1 MLTQGYSLV
10 ARNDQRRSEYTI
22 YVELGFIIALSLM
35 IVMFKVELRSGTD
48 FKIEA
53 IQQDAVMT
61 EEIIQT
67 KQEVKAPPPPK
78 PIIPVAVSNDAVI
91 ADNMEFD
98 LSTELDLDAALEL
111 PLGPPPAQ
119 DKKEESGEA
128 EVFVVV
134 ERMPELIGGTNA
146 VQQFIVYPEI
156 ARLAGIEGRVFVEFV
171 IDERG
176 NVVNPRIVRGI
187 GGGCDEAALAAVKK
201 VKFKP
206 GMQRGKPVRVRYTL
220 PVTFK
225 LNAST

>member
-10 ARNDQRRSEYTI
+10 TRNDQRRSEYTI
-22 YVELGFIIALSLM
+22 YLELGFIIALSLM

-53 IQQDAVMT
+53 IQQETVMT

-78 PIIPVAVSNDAVI
+78 PIVPVVVSNDAVI

-119 DKKEESGEA
+119 DKKEDSAEP

-146 VQQFIVYPEI
+146 VQQYIVYPEI

-171 IDERG
+171 IDEQG
-176 NVVNPRIVRGI
+176 NVVNPRVVRGI

-201 VKFKP
+201 IKFKP

-225 LNAST
+225 LSAST

>member
-1 MLTQGYSLV
+1 MLTQGYSIV
-10 ARNDQRRSEYTI
+10 QRNDQRRSEYTI
-22 YVELGFIIALSLM
+22 YVEVGM
-35 IVMFKVELRSGTD
+35 IVALLLLIILFKADIRPDQEFVLAATQQ
-48 FKIEA
+48 EA
-53 IQQDAVMT
+53 VQT

-67 KQEVKAPPPPK
+67 KQEVKAPPPPR
-78 PIIPVAVSNDAVI
+78 PVVPVTVSNDQVI

-98 LSTELDLDAALEL
+98 LSTELDLDASLEL
-111 PLGPPPAQ
+111 PVGPPPTEA
-119 DKKEESGEA
+119 KEETEA

-134 ERMPELIGGTNA
+134 ERMPELVGGINA

-156 ARLAGIEGRVFVEFV
+156 ARMAGIEGRVFVEFV

-176 NVVNPRIVRGI
+176 NVLNPRIVRGI

-220 PVTFK
+220 PVMFK